1 MADAADEEGADTDLD
16 GVFAGKLQD
25 AVDDRI
31 KDTGI
36 RAGTE
41 KQDGK
46 DEHDAC
52 GNDAAQALAHI
63 ICAEDGKCLG
73 KAGAERDDRLNI
85 SSSGLFGS
93 SLCGLDDDIGG
104 IDECCDEA
112 GDGGNKDQS
121 YKGRD
126 LLAHDQCQHQQN
138 GDES

>member
-1 MADAADEEGADTDLD
+1 MAETALAM
-16 GVFAGKLQD
+16 
-25 AVDDRI
+25 
-31 KDTGI
+31 TGI

-46 DEHDAC
+46 DEHNTC
-52 GNDAAQALAHI
+52 GNDAAQAFTHI

-93 SLCGLDDDIGG
+93 SLCGLDNDIGG

-138 GDES
+138 GDEP

>member
-46 DEHDAC
+46 DEHDTC

-63 ICAEDGKCLG
+63 ICAE
-73 KAGAERDDRLNI
+73 RDDRLNI
-85 SSSGLFGS
+85 SSSDLFGS

-104 IDECCDEA
+104 VDECCDEA

-138 GDES
+138 GDEP